1 MNKQI
6 KLFFILFVT
15 SLSLGFISC
24 SDDDDADT
32 EDYAKA
38 IAGTYKGDVSFLGQA
53 IPNAEIELTRIAEN
67 KVQLKMDQNLLI
79 QVVKVETTSD
89 VTLQNGK
96 YTINATA
103 THPMEGFSLPI
114 GIKGTVDKNN
124 KMNLTIVVGQ
134 GITDIPPFPVDVV
147 FDGERQ

>member
-15 SLSLGFISC
+15 SLSLGFIAC
-24 SDDDDADT
+24 SDDDDT

-38 IAGTYKGDVSFLGQA
+38 IAGTYKGDVSFLGQS
-53 IPNAEIELTRIAEN
+53 IPNAEIVLTRISEN
-67 KVQLKMDQNLLI
+67 KVQLKMDQDLVI
-79 QVVKVETTSD
+79 QVVKVEATSD
-89 VTLQNGK
+89 VTLQNEK

-103 THPMEGFSLPI
+103 VHQMEGFPLPI
-114 GIKGTVDKNN
+114 GIKGTVDKNK
-124 KMNLTIVVGQ
+124 KMNLTIAVGQ
-134 GITDIPPFPVDVV
+134 GVDIPPFPVDVV